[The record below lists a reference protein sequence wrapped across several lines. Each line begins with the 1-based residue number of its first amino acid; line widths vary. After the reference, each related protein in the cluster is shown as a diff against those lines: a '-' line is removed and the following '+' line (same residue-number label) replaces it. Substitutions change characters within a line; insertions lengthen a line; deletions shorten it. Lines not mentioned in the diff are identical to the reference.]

1 MHAYRIKAI
10 IGTPAARRMLAVA
23 ASASFA
29 LGVATSAAASA
40 GTGFVGSWSATD
52 HDGSNLS
59 LSVQGGGSGHYAV
72 RERDEAAT
80 VCGGAPAQVV
90 GAGTADGAFLGVP
103 VTLTCL
109 PGGNVFRQRVF
120 ISFTYD
126 ANSDTLTDNEGVI
139 WTRTG

>member
-1 MHAYRIKAI
+1 MHANRIKAI
-10 IGTPAARRMLAVA
+10 IGTPAARRTLTA
-23 ASASFA
+23 AACASFA
-29 LGVATSAAASA
+29 LGVATSGAASA

-59 LSVQGGGSGHYAV
+59 LSIQGGGAGHYAV
-72 RERDEAAT
+72 REFDDTAT

-90 GAGTADGAFLGVP
+90 GAGTADGDFLGVP
-103 VTLTCL
+103 VALSCL
-109 PGGNVFRQRVF
+109 PSGNVFRQRVF

-126 ANSDTLTDNEGVI
+126 ANSDTITDDTGVI